1 MSWNHRQLS
10 LWHSKVLP
18 EATVVGV
25 KKVLNI
31 VSISWW
37 TSCSQRKKGSSGRCL
52 KLIRWQG
59 PPNINKLT
67 EIVLSFRVTL
77 FIQSFKKKEFVYLV
91 CLEVT
96 NTVDAAL
103 SLLINILS
111 LKLHIAPL
119 KWLHLCGCKFLQLSG
134 IQSVRWIIVILEYK
148 HSAANSQQQG
158 KKKNMIQS
166 FCWQWICIHFEYS
179 PFFSLPQCCFCFM
192 CTTVLKSHR
201 FG

>member
-1 MSWNHRQLS
+1 M
-10 LWHSKVLP
+10 
-18 EATVVGV
+18 
-25 KKVLNI
+25 
-31 VSISWW
+31 
-37 TSCSQRKKGSSGRCL
+37 

-119 KWLHLCGCKFLQLSG
+119 K
-134 IQSVRWIIVILEYK
+134 
-148 HSAANSQQQG
+148 
-158 KKKNMIQS
+158 
-166 FCWQWICIHFEYS
+166 
-179 PFFSLPQCCFCFM
+179 
-192 CTTVLKSHR
+192 
-201 FG
+201 